1 MPKIYVNG
9 EFVEKEEATISIYDH
24 GLLYGDGI
32 FEGIRAYDGYVFK
45 LKEHL
50 DRLYRSGRA
59 IMLEIPLSFAQMEEA
74 ILETLRVNDLKTA
87 YIRPLI
93 TRGAGDLGLDP
104 RKCGR
109 PSVLIM
115 VREWE
120 SLYGEELFKKGLR
133 AIVTTVRNQAP
144 ESLPPAVKTLN
155 YLTNI
160 MARIQANV
168 WGADEAIMLDIRG
181 NVSEGSADNI
191 FIYKG
196 ERFYSP
202 PVMNNLPGIT
212 RDLIIDLLSKD
223 GYEVREQHFGIAELY
238 MADEV
243 FVTGTA
249 AEVAPIVEI
258 DGRIIGDGKP
268 GPMTKKIADKF
279 RQLTGKP
286 ETGKAIYE

>member
-1 MPKIYVNG
+1 
-9 EFVEKEEATISIYDH
+9 
-24 GLLYGDGI
+24 
-32 FEGIRAYDGYVFK
+32 
-45 LKEHL
+45 
-50 DRLYRSGRA
+50 
-59 IMLEIPLSFAQMEEA
+59 MLEIPLSVDQMEEA
-74 ILETLRVNDLKTA
+74 ILKTLQVNDLKTA
-87 YIRPLI
+87 YIRPVI
-93 TRGAGDLGLDP
+93 TRGVGDLGLDP

-115 VREWE
+115 VREWK
-120 SLYGEELFKKGLR
+120 SLYGEELFEKGLK
-133 AIVTTVRNQAP
+133 AIVTTTRNQAP
-144 ESLPPAVKTLN
+144 ESLPPTVKTLN

-160 MARIQANV
+160 MARLQANA
-168 WGADEAIMLDIRG
+168 WEADEAIMLDIRG

-196 ERFYSP
+196 GRFYSP

-258 DGRIIGDGKP
+258 DGRTIGDGKP

-279 RQLTGKP
+279 RQLTGRP